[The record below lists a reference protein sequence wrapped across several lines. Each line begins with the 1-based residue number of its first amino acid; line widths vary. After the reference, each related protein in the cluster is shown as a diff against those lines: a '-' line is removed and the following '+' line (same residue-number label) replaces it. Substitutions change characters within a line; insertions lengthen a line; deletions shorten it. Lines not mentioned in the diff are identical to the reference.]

1 MNINK
6 TKCDHCGKVHDIT
19 NRSLH
24 LLDRSILLSVPLKT
38 KGKTQYLDFCGEDC
52 LRDELI
58 KRKDASTP
66 NDPSSA
72 TRPTGGVN

>member
-1 MNINK
+1 MNIDQ
-6 TKCDHCGKVHDIT
+6 TKCDHCGKVHDT
-19 NRSLH
+19 PNRSLH
-24 LLDRSILLSVPLKT
+24 LLDRSNLLSVPLKVS
-38 KGKTQYLDFCGEDC
+38 GKTQYLDFCGEGC

-72 TRPTGGVN
+72 TRPAGGDK